1 MKCPY
6 RTFEVEQINED
17 LTDDDGYIIPNA
29 SVKHEFYEECYGT
42 ECPFYDNATGLRS
55 KTCKRVIKELQ

>member
-55 KTCKRVIKELQ
+55 KTCKRVIKELK

>member
-29 SVKHEFYEECYGT
+29 SVKHEFYEECYGA
-42 ECPFYDNATGLRS
+42 ECPFYDSTF
-55 KTCKRVIKELQ
+55 KKCKRVIKELQ

>member
-6 RTFEVEQINED
+6 RIFEVEQRNED
-17 LTDDDGYIIPNA
+17 LTDDDGYIIPDA

-42 ECPFYDNATGLRS
+42 ECPFYDSTF
-55 KTCKRVIKELQ
+55 KKCVRVIKELK